1 MFQYNKARCVAGAK
15 ALWPLFQ
22 ARRLGFQGTQ
32 LLISWSCY
40 GLRCPG
46 PTGGGDTEE
55 AKTKT
60 KTGQEGERE
69 RGEDERQPAEVGT
82 EMRRQYEIEEG
93 REEGETRSTFP
104 ILPVLTQPLRHKVL
118 RQQRGTRVSSTLTF
132 TLAHAHMPRQ
142 LCPGLRTASCLLP
155 PDPERQLS
163 WGHSTVPAIIT

>member
-1 MFQYNKARCVAGAK
+1 MCSGRKSSVAAVPGTETGLPGNSTFDFMVM
-15 ALWPLFQ
+15 LWAQMPWTH
-22 ARRLGFQGTQ
+22 R
-32 LLISWSCY
+32 WW
-40 GLRCPG
+40 
-46 PTGGGDTEE
+46 DTEE